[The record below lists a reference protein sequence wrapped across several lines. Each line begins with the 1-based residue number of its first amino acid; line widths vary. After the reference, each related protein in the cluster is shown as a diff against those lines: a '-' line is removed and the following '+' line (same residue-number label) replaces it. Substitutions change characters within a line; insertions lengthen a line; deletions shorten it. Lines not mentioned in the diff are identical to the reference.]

1 MCGIFGLVTGRPVAA
16 AELAAMS
23 RLLRHRG
30 PDDEGLLVAGPG
42 GTRWFGGEDTPDAVL
57 ASDVPFAPRTRLAG
71 SGLAEAS
78 GVILGHRRLSI
89 LDLSPHGHQPMSYR
103 GRLWAAYNG
112 EVYNYAELR
121 RELEARGHRFESD
134 TDTEV
139 ILAAYDAWGPTC
151 LSRFNGM
158 WGLAILDLERGTL
171 FLARDRFGVKP
182 LYVRAANGRLAFA
195 SEIKAFSGLADW
207 APRANLPRV
216 FDFLV
221 WNVVDHGA
229 ETLFDGVVQVPP
241 GHCALVD
248 VSSVLAGGGELPALR
263 PQPWYEL
270 PPAGAQ
276 PPEDAVAALREA
288 LADAVRLRLRADVPV
303 GSCLSGGLDSSSIVC
318 IMSEA
323 LARAGG
329 APVRTF
335 TARSA
340 EREYD
345 ESAYASAVVE
355 RACATPTVVTPEPDK
370 LFADLDRL
378 VWHQDEPFVS
388 SSIFAQWC
396 VFEAARNSGV
406 VVMLDGQG
414 ADETLCGY
422 RGFFGAYLASLV
434 RKGQLWTWVR
444 EVEATRRTIGFGRVR
459 LAGYTAAY
467 LWPELIGLVGRFDR
481 RAYADRGW
489 IGARH
494 RAVFAED
501 PVGRAGGRPSSLRD
515 MSAAQVRATN
525 LPMLLR
531 WEDRNSMA
539 FSVEARVPFL
549 DYRVVEL
556 ALRMRDED
564 KVGGGVSK
572 AVLRQSMRG
581 LVPDAVLDRR
591 DKMGF
596 VTAESVWMRRDRADA
611 FRAELIRALE
621 AMPGIV
627 DPSILAR
634 FDDVRAGRRPFDN
647 RFWRVLCVGRWA
659 ERFGVRLEGPA
670 C

>member
-1 MCGIFGLVTGRPVAA
+1 MCGIFGLVTGGPVAA
-16 AELAAMS
+16 AELAGMS
-23 RLLRHRG
+23 RLQRHRG
-30 PDDEGLLVAGPG
+30 PDDEGVLVAGPG
-42 GTRWFGGEDTPDAVL
+42 GPRWFGGEDTPDAVL
-57 ASDVPFAPRTRLAG
+57 ASDVPWVPRQRLRDAALPPG
-71 SGLAEAS
+71 G
-78 GVILGHRRLSI
+78 GVVLGHRRLSI

-112 EVYNYAELR
+112 EVYNFAELR
-121 RELEARGHRFESD
+121 RELEGLGHRFASD

-139 ILAAYDAWGPTC
+139 ILAAYEAWGPAC

-158 WGLAILDLERGTL
+158 WGLAILDLERRTL

-182 LYVRAANGRLAFA
+182 LYLRAANGRLAFA
-195 SEIKAFSGLADW
+195 SEIKAFSALADW
-207 APRANLPRV
+207 APRANLPRLL
-216 FDFLV
+216 DFLV
-221 WNVVDHGA
+221 WNVCDHGA
-229 ETLFDGVVQVPP
+229 ETMFDGVVQVPP
-241 GHCALVD
+241 GHCALLD
-248 VSSVLAGGGELPALR
+248 VSSVLSGGGEVPAVR
-263 PQPWYEL
+263 TAPWYEL
-270 PPAGAQ
+270 PAEGAQ
-276 PPEDAVAALREA
+276 PPDDAAAALREV
-288 LADAVRLRLRADVPV
+288 LEDAVRLRLRADVPV

-318 IMSEA
+318 LMSAE
-323 LARAGG
+323 LARVGG
-329 APVRTF
+329 GPVRTV

-345 ESAYASAVVE
+345 EWAYAGAVVE
-355 RACATPTVVTPEPDK
+355 RAGATPVVVTPEPDK

-396 VFEAARNSGV
+396 VFEAARRAGV

-422 RGFFGAYLASLV
+422 RGFFGAYLASLL
-434 RKGQLWTWVR
+434 RKGRLVAWAR
-444 EVEATRRTIGFGRVR
+444 EVEAMRRTIGFGRVR

-467 LWPELIGLVGRFDR
+467 LWPAAIGLVGRLDR

-494 RAVFAED
+494 AAAFADD
-501 PVGRAGGRPSSLRD
+501 PVRRSGGRPSSLRD
-515 MSAAQVRATN
+515 MSVAQVRATN

-556 ALRMRDED
+556 ALRLRDVD
-564 KVGGGVSK
+564 KVGGGVAK
-572 AVLRQSMRG
+572 AVLRRSMRG

-611 FRAELIRALE
+611 FRAELVRALD
-621 AMPGIV
+621 ALPGVV
-627 DPSILAR
+627 DRSILDR

-647 RFWRVLCVGRWA
+647 RFWRVLCAGRWA
-659 ERFGVRLEGPA
+659 ERFGVSVEEPG